1 MGIIALIVQQYS
13 RQRYLKK
20 IRALELQH
28 QIQHERERISRD
40 LHDNLGAYAAAIAS
54 NVSTIKNINNE
65 NNQAVLEQ
73 LQNNS
78 QSIINQLNDTIWALN
93 KEAISLTIISD
104 RFKVFL
110 QKIQPNYPKV
120 NIEIKEDIIND
131 IALSPVNALH
141 LFRIMQEAINNAL
154 RHSNCTNLL
163 LKIISDDTWKVIIK
177 DDGTGMAGLNEK
189 KSAGNGLQNIKLAQR
204 RNRMESNM
212 ERRISKRHRI
222 NYIIF

>member
-1 MGIIALIVQQYS
+1 
-13 RQRYLKK
+13 
-20 IRALELQH
+20 LELQH
-28 QIQHERERISRD
+28 QLQHERERISRD

-54 NVSTIKNINNE
+54 NVSTINNISNE
-65 NNQAVLEQ
+65 KDQNVLNQ

-120 NIEIKEDIIND
+120 NIEIKEEIIND

-154 RHSNCTNLL
+154 RHSDSTNVLL
-163 LKIISDDTWKVIIK
+163 SIISDDSWKVIIK
-177 DDGTGMAGLNEK
+177 DDGKGMPELNEK
-189 KSAGNGLQNIKLAQR
+189 KSSGNGLQNIKLR
-204 RNRMESNM
+204 SEETGWKVTWKEGYPKGTELIISSSNT
-212 ERRISKRHRI
+212 
-222 NYIIF
+222 N